1 MGLDAV
7 ELVMAVEEEFI
18 IDIPDDEAERMKTVG
33 DLYSYVHES
42 VHLKAI
48 RPPSDE
54 ELWQRV
60 RKVVVAQLGVKEH
73 QVTREARFIEDL
85 GMD

>member
-7 ELVMAVEEEFI
+7 ELVMAIEDEFT
-18 IDIPDDEAERMKTVG
+18 IDIPDAEAERMKTVG
-33 DLYSYVHES
+33 ELYYYVRKT
-42 VHLKAI
+42 VHLKTL

-60 RKVVVAQLGVKEH
+60 RNVVVEQLGVKDH

-85 GMD
+85 GID